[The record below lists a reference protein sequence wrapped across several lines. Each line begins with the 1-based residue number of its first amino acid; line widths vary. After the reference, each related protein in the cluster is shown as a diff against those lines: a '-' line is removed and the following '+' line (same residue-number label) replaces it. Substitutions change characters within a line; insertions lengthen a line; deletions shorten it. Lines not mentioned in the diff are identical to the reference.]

1 MAGRVDGKVA
11 LVTGAGS
18 GIGRASALAFA
29 RAGAKV
35 VVSDVAVDGG
45 QETVRLIHAANGE
58 ALFVKADVARAD
70 EVETLVKQTVT
81 AYGRLDCAHN
91 NAGVEGR
98 LASTA
103 EYTEEEW
110 DRVIAVNLTVS
121 LANIPIWRN
130 CLRPLNRSGV
140 WADQKRWPKRRCG
153 CVQMP
158 HRL

>member
-18 GIGRASALAFA
+18 GISRASALAFA

-35 VVSDVAVDGG
+35 
-45 QETVRLIHAANGE
+45 
-58 ALFVKADVARAD
+58 
-70 EVETLVKQTVT
+70 
-81 AYGRLDCAHN
+81 
-91 NAGVEGR
+91 
-98 LASTA
+98 
-103 EYTEEEW
+103 
-110 DRVIAVNLTVS
+110 

-140 WADQKRWPKRRCG
+140 WADQKRWPKQRCG